1 MRARVVV
8 GAGFVGAV
16 AMVPVGLA
24 LSAAGFEVNR
34 YGELL
39 AEQLTGSR
47 RPAVLFALHLVIGV
61 VSVVPLAVA
70 AAAALR
76 PRRMIML
83 VGGAVYG
90 AAYWLGVNAL
100 ALPLLYDR
108 PFPWMEGVASVWPSL
123 LVHVVYGLAAALAL
137 AQAQSAMPDR
147 TGPRHRGTQCSGCL
161 LLRMARRRGAARR
174 ATPRPRHGH
183 APGSVS

>member
-8 GAGFVGAV
+8 GAGLVGAL

-39 AEQLTGSR
+39 AEQLTGAR
-47 RPAVLFALHLVIGV
+47 RPAVLFAIHLVIGV

-70 AAAALR
+70 AAALR
-76 PRRMIML
+76 PRRVVML
-83 VGGAVYG
+83 VGGAVYA

-100 ALPLLYDR
+100 ALPLVYGR

-137 AQAQSAMPDR
+137 VQARSAMPDR
-147 TGPRHRGTQCSGCL
+147 TGPRHR
-161 LLRMARRRGAARR
+161 
-174 ATPRPRHGH
+174 
-183 APGSVS
+183 SVS